1 MFSVCYRVGVASF
14 IVLLIQKVGSDV
26 KPHTGMLLKLLF
38 PAVIN
43 EKSWAAKRAFAGAC
57 AMVFK
62 HTTLVHAQ
70 KLIDD
75 TIALQIGDNN
85 SQLSCGILMK
95 NYSNL
100 AFDVVSGYHA
110 VIYPVIFAARYS
122 FKLPFSFSFSPFE
135 NHYQIWFWWNLSM
148 DTFIISKDRLVEL

>member
-70 KLIDD
+70 KLIED
-75 TIALQIGDNN
+75 TIALQIGDKN

-110 VIYPVIFAARYS
+110 VIYPVIFAARYILS
-122 FKLPFSFSFSPFE
+122 NYPFLSPFL
-135 NHYQIWFWWNLSM
+135 LSK
-148 DTFIISKDRLVEL
+148 TTIKYGFGGTCLWIHSLFLKIG